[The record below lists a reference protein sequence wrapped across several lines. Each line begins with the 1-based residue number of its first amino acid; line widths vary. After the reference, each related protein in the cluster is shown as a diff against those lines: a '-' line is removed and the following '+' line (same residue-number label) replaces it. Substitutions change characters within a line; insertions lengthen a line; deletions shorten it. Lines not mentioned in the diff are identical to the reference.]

1 MCGIFGYVTTK
12 EVELGP
18 ILIDAAKR
26 LTYRG
31 YDSVGAATMNHG
43 KIDLRKDVGKVEDV
57 SVRYNFT
64 EMRGQRGITQLRWAT
79 FGEPSQVNAQPHI
92 DSDGD
97 MVGAHNGNVVNNV
110 ELREQFI
117 AEGMTVRSQND
128 GETCVHAVERYINRG
143 YEFIDAIRLAYGDLE
158 GDYAFVI
165 GRANDDKL
173 YAFKKGSGMVVG
185 LGEGFTCVS
194 SDLPSILPLT
204 REVIRPQDGEIV
216 TLWADK
222 VEVRSVKDGKLIDR
236 KQETVTES
244 MDAVQKGGYPHF
256 MLKEIH
262 EQSQVARELSHVL
275 NGNRE
280 VDALVEKMKN
290 ARHLYFIGC
299 GTSYHAA
306 SVGAVYFAQLAG
318 RAVIPVLA
326 PQFIPQYAPTVNH
339 DDVGIFV
346 SQSGETK
353 DVLNALEAAEA
364 RGMACFGL
372 ANVVGSTLT
381 KTASFT
387 LPLCCGYE
395 ISVPATKTFT
405 NQVVTFLYLA
415 YKMAGLDTPPSVEW
429 AQPVSR
435 PGGYPSTSSGRRS
448 TSGARNVFEVI
459 PELMDQTLEMVAPQV
474 EAIAKDINEWNDLY
488 CLGYG
493 ATLAIAME
501 GALKLKEITYAHC
514 EGMLSTEFKHGPLS
528 AVSKGFPIIFVAGPN
543 DVPLIISGINEVKVR
558 GARTIVIAE
567 DDPRLRANGD
577 DLVVIPKSDAQISAL
592 LGVLPLQLLS
602 YHMSVM
608 RGFDPDFPRNLSK
621 TLTVD

>member
-1 MCGIFGYVTTK
+1 MCGIFGYVTNK
-12 EVELGP
+12 EEALGP
-18 ILIDAAKR
+18 ILIEAAER

-31 YDSVGAATMNHG
+31 YDSVGAATINNG
-43 KIDLRKDVGKVEDV
+43 TIDLRKDTGKVDAV
-57 SVRYNFT
+57 AAKYNIA

-79 FGEPSQVNAQPHI
+79 FGEPSQVNSQPHL

-165 GRANDDKL
+165 GRTKDDKL
-173 YAFKKGSGMVVG
+173 YAFKKGSGMVIG

-236 KQETVTES
+236 KQETVTET

-262 EQSQVARELSHVL
+262 EQAQVARELSHVL

-280 VDALVEKMKN
+280 VDTLIEKMKH
-290 ARHLYFIGC
+290 ARNLYFIGC

-326 PQFIPQYAPTVNH
+326 PQFVPQYAPTVSH
-339 DDVGIFV
+339 EDVGIFV

-364 RGMACFGL
+364 KGMACFGL

-381 KTASFT
+381 KTASLC

-415 YKMAGLDTPPSVEW
+415 YKMAGRDVRELE
-429 AQPVSR
+429 
-435 PGGYPSTSSGRRS
+435 
-448 TSGARNVFEVI
+448 NI
-459 PELMDQTLEMVAPQV
+459 PALMEQTIEMVEPQIK
-474 EAIAKDINEWNDLY
+474 EIAQDINQWNDLY

-493 ATLAIAME
+493 ATYPIALE

-528 AVSKGFPIIFVAGPN
+528 AVSKGFPILFVSDGSAN
-543 DVPLIISGINEVKVR
+543 PLIISGLNEVKVR

-567 DDPRLRANGD
+567 EDPRLRANGD
-577 DLVVIPKSDAQISAL
+577 DLIVLPKSDPQIAAL